1 MINTFF
7 SETLEQH
14 QPQVGVYSHADIPK
28 AILIKKF
35 VFVLYVRVLPDVER
49 ESFRNYDPSTSSD
62 QWYNNEDVVGEIR
75 YTYSL
80 TFPNITIL
88 FHHSD
93 AWRTIRNFFSYNKYE
108 VWKFCYFYFL

>member
-14 QPQVGVYSHADIPK
+14 QPQVGIYSHADIPK

-49 ESFRNYDPSTSSD
+49 ESFTNYDPLTSSD
-62 QWYNNEDVVGEIR
+62 QWYNNENVVGEIR
-75 YTYSL
+75 YFDS
-80 TFPNITIL
+80 FPKITHYTISI
-88 FHHSD
+88 HHSD
-93 AWRTIRNFFSYNKYE
+93 AWRTIRNFFDYNKYE
-108 VWKFCYFYFL
+108 VLYIYIKDI

>member
-7 SETLEQH
+7 SETFEQH

-49 ESFRNYDPSTSSD
+49 ESFTNYDPMTSSD
-62 QWYNNEDVVGEIR
+62 QWYNNENVVLNWLTKLNGYLSWLLSNANIR
-75 YTYSL
+75 
-80 TFPNITIL
+80 
-88 FHHSD
+88 
-93 AWRTIRNFFSYNKYE
+93 
-108 VWKFCYFYFL
+108 